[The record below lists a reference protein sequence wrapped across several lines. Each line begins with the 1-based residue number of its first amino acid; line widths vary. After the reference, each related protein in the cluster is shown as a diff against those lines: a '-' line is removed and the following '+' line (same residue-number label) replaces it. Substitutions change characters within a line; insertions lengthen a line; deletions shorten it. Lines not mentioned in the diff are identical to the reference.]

1 MSNNSNNI
9 EKHLME
15 YFIGLLGQ
23 IKIYHWSTM
32 SYVIH
37 KALDELHSNL
47 SDNIDEV
54 MEVYIGKYNKQP
66 INKFEIN
73 ISAANTDSSNIIDY
87 LELEREN
94 IKGIRNKYFK
104 SSSEIQNII
113 DNMLGSISKTI
124 YLCKLKY

>member
-54 MEVYIGKYNKQP
+54 IEVYIGKYNRQP

-73 ISAANTDSSNIIDY
+73 INANTDSSNILDY

-94 IKGIRNKYFK
+94 IRGIRNKYFK
-104 SSSEIQNII
+104 SSSEIQNIF

>member
-1 MSNNSNNI
+1 MSNNI
-9 EKHLME
+9 EKNLME

-23 IKIYHWSTM
+23 IKIYHWTTM

-94 IKGIRNKYFK
+94 IRGIRNKYFK
-104 SSSEIQNII
+104 SSTEIQNII
-113 DNMLGSISKTI
+113 DNMLGNISKTI

>member
-1 MSNNSNNI
+1 
-9 EKHLME
+9 ME

-23 IKIYHWSTM
+23 IKIYHWTTM

-94 IKGIRNKYFK
+94 IRGIRNKYFK
-104 SSSEIQNII
+104 SSTEIQNII
-113 DNMLGSISKTI
+113 DNMLGNISKTI

>member
-1 MSNNSNNI
+1 
-9 EKHLME
+9 
-15 YFIGLLGQ
+15 
-23 IKIYHWSTM
+23 M

-54 MEVYIGKYNKQP
+54 MEVYIGKYNRQP

-73 ISAANTDSSNIIDY
+73 INANTDSSNILDY

-94 IKGIRNKYFK
+94 IRGIRNKYFK
-104 SSSEIQNII
+104 SSSEIQNIF

>member
-54 MEVYIGKYNKQP
+54 MEVYIGKYNRQP

-73 ISAANTDSSNIIDY
+73 INANTDSSNILDY

-94 IKGIRNKYFK
+94 IRGIRNKYFK
-104 SSSEIQNII
+104 SSSEIQNIF

>member
-15 YFIGLLGQ
+15 YFICLLGQ

-54 MEVYIGKYNKQP
+54 MEVYIGKYNRQP

-73 ISAANTDSSNIIDY
+73 INANTDSSNILDY

-94 IKGIRNKYFK
+94 IRGIRNKYFK
-104 SSSEIQNII
+104 SSSEIQNIF